1 MSPYILDSNFFIQA
15 HRSNY
20 PFDVLPS
27 FWTKIQQLANQQ
39 LIISI
44 DKVSDEI
51 FQNDEELTNW
61 CQTNLPD
68 DFFKDSSISIYEY
81 TVLASWANGKNDHF
95 HQRAIEQFLD
105 NDYADAW
112 IVAFAMNQNLPILT
126 HEKSEPDRR
135 SRIKIPDVCI
145 DHGVSYFNTV
155 EMLRNLGESI

>member
-44 DKVSDEI
+44 DKVREEI
-51 FQNDEELTNW
+51 FQNDDELTNW
-61 CQTNLPD
+61 CQTNLPA
-68 DFFKDSSISIYEY
+68 DFFKDSSISINEY
-81 TVLASWANGKNDHF
+81 TILVSWANSKTDHF
-95 HQRAIEQFLD
+95 HKRAIEKFLD

-112 IVAFAMNQNLPILT
+112 IIAFAMNRNLPILT
-126 HEKSEPDRR
+126 HEKSEPERR

-145 DHGVSYFNTV
+145 DHGVNYFNTV
-155 EMLRNLGESI
+155 DMLRNLGESI

>member
-15 HRSNY
+15 HRANY

-27 FWTKIQQLANQQ
+27 FWTKIEHLANQQ

-44 DKVSDEI
+44 DKVRDEI
-51 FQNDEELTNW
+51 FQNDDELTDW
-61 CQTNLPD
+61 CQINLPD
-68 DFFKDSSISIYEY
+68 DFFQDSSISINEY
-81 TVLASWANGKNDHF
+81 AILASWANGKNDHY

-105 NDYADAW
+105 NDFADAW
-112 IVAFAMNQNLPILT
+112 IIAYAMNQNLPILT
-126 HEKSEPDRR
+126 HEKSEPERK

-145 DHGVSYFNTV
+145 DHGIRYFNTV

>member
-51 FQNDEELTNW
+51 FQNDDELTNW

-68 DFFKDSSISIYEY
+68 DYCYE
-81 TVLASWANGKNDHF
+81 S
-95 HQRAIEQFLD
+95 
-105 NDYADAW
+105 
-112 IVAFAMNQNLPILT
+112 
-126 HEKSEPDRR
+126 KSTDLN
-135 SRIKIPDVCI
+135 S
-145 DHGVSYFNTV
+145 
-155 EMLRNLGESI
+155 